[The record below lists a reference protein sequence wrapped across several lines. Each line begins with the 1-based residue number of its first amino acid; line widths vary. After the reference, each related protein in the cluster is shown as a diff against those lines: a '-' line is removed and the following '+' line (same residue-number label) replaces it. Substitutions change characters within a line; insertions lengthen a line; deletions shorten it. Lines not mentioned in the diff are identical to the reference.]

1 MEELKKII
9 EERRS
14 LRSLDKF
21 EVTEDILQDLAK
33 SSQLA
38 PSCSNK
44 QPWRYVYIYG
54 EENLEKFHPALTS
67 GNYWAKEA
75 SLLVVVFSHK
85 DYGMV
90 IKDREYYLYDTG
102 TATAFMILRAWEMG
116 LVAHPMAGF
125 SPSKAKQ
132 ILNMPDDMKVITV
145 VAIGKRMDEIS
156 DKLSDKHKEDEKT
169 RPERKS
175 INEFVYR
182 NTYK

>member
-1 MEELKKII
+1 MDYQKKII

-14 LRSLDKF
+14 LRSMDKF
-21 EVTEDILQDLAK
+21 EVTEELIQDLAK

-44 QPWRYVYIYG
+44 QPWRYVYIY
-54 EENLEKFHPALTS
+54 EKENLEKVHPALTS

-75 SLLVVVFSHK
+75 SLLVVVFSNK
-85 DYGMV
+85 DYGTV

-102 TATAFMILRAWEMG
+102 TATAFMILRAWEKG

-125 SPSKAKQ
+125 SPSKVKQ
-132 ILNMPDDMKVITV
+132 ILNMPDEMNVIAV
-145 VAIGKRMDEIS
+145 IAIGKRMDKIS

>member
-9 EERRS
+9 SERRS
-14 LRSLDKF
+14 LRSLGKF
-21 EVTEDILQDLAK
+21 DVSEEVIQDLAT

-54 EENLEKFHPALTS
+54 EENLKKFHPALTG

-75 SLLVVVFSHK
+75 SLLIVVFSHK

-132 ILNMPDDMKVITV
+132 ILNIPDDMMVLSV
-145 VAIGKRMDEIS
+145 VAVGKRIDTIS
-156 DKLSDKHKEDEKT
+156 DNLSEKHREDEKN
-169 RPERKS
+169 RPLRKA
-175 INEFVYR
+175 IDEFVYR